1 MPRKQTEE
9 RSGNSRGEEK
19 NVTRKNTGE
28 VSAKESNFSKNL
40 TILDRKKEEEREEQS
55 IFLDAPR

>member
-28 VSAKESNFSKNL
+28 VSAEESNFSKNL